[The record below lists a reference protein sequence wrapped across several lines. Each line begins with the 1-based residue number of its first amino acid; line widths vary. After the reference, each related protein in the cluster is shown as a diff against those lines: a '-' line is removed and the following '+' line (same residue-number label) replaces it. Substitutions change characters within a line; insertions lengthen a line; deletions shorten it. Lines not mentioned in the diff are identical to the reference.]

1 MLKPLLTEESYT
13 LHGKEAQHFFI
24 NKLYTAARRGDK
36 FRELVQDVF
45 ENVRSTICVGW
56 DAAQKATHYLPMSTV
71 LAGRPIDFQVED
83 PSPAQAPQTM
93 DAACRV
99 RCGVFRGSPQN
110 RCWRCSARASAA
122 YTRSWCGGTMR
133 ARRVRSGGNLRRA
146 RRLRTGRTLA
156 GRDPAARAVSATAR
170 RPRPAGL

>member
-1 MLKPLLTEESYT
+1 MNMFQDTALKPLLTEESYT
-13 LHGKEAQHFFI
+13 LHGKEAQHFFV

-83 PSPAQAPQTM
+83 PSPAQA
-93 DAACRV
+93 RGV
-99 RCGVFRGSPQN
+99 RLS
-110 RCWRCSARASAA
+110 SE
-122 YTRSWCGGTMR
+122 GG
-133 ARRVRSGGNLRRA
+133 
-146 RRLRTGRTLA
+146 
-156 GRDPAARAVSATAR
+156 P
-170 RPRPAGL
+170 PFE

>member
-1 MLKPLLTEESYT
+1 MFQDATLKPLLTEESYT

-71 LAGRPIDFQVED
+71 LAGRPC
-83 PSPAQAPQTM
+83 
-93 DAACRV
+93 CRTE
-99 RCGVFRGSPQN
+99 FRVVAT
-110 RCWRCSARASAA
+110 CVSA
-122 YTRSWCGGTMR
+122 
-133 ARRVRSGGNLRRA
+133 VGNL
-146 RRLRTGRTLA
+146 
-156 GRDPAARAVSATAR
+156 
-170 RPRPAGL
+170 